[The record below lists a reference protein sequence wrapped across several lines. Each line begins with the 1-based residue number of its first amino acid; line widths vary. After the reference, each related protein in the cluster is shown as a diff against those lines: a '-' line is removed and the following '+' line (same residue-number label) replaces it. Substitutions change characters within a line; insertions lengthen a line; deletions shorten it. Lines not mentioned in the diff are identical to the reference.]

1 MPSAIHN
8 PTGLV
13 ARCISGDDAARAEF
27 INTYDPL
34 LQRAV
39 QRRLNRYNP
48 RGAFTGEA
56 EDIRHEIYLKL
67 FAQRCKALEGVRNTH
82 SLDAW
87 LVAVAQNH
95 TVSYMRK
102 RLVLDQAS
110 EEGMAEAEAPHSE
123 VPDQTAIQNET
134 KARVHAALRRL
145 DDKDRLVL
153 QLYYLYNQK
162 YAEIAEAL
170 GMNINT
176 VASRLMRAKEKLRE
190 LLQETDG

>member
-1 MPSAIHN
+1 MSPALPDSSV
-8 PTGLV
+8 LV
-13 ARCISGDDAARAEF
+13 ARCLSGDDAARAEF
-27 INTYDPL
+27 INTYDVV

-39 QRRLNRYNP
+39 QRRLNRYSP
-48 RGAFTGEA
+48 RGAFNSEA
-56 EDIRHEIYLKL
+56 EDIRHDIYLKL
-67 FAQRCKALEGVRNTH
+67 FAQRCRALESVRNAH
-82 SLDAW
+82 SIEPW

-102 RLVLDQAS
+102 RLTLDQAS
-110 EEGMAEAEAPHSE
+110 DSAVAETEADYSHA
-123 VPDQTAIQNET
+123 PDHTAMQRET
-134 KARVHAALRRL
+134 RERLHKALDRL

-162 YAEIAEAL
+162 YADIAETL

-190 LLQETDG
+190 LLAEGNA